1 MARRRVDPESLKT
14 LPLVREFFAVAQASG
29 KSFEK
34 LGLEAGVTPE
44 TIIRWQRTTSPNLGS
59 FVACIETLGYQL
71 KLERKEVGEHHMS
84 SVRKMGVSEGDT
96 EQVRQH
102 GEAEV

>member
-84 SVRKMGVSEGDT
+84 SVREVGDSERDT
-96 EQVRQH
+96 DKVRQH
-102 GEAEV
+102 GKAEV

>member
-1 MARRRVDPESLKT
+1 MARRRVDPESLKI

-71 KLERKEVGEHHMS
+71 KIERKEVGEYQVPDMRR
-84 SVRKMGVSEGDT
+84 VGDGEGD
-96 EQVRQH
+96 
-102 GEAEV
+102 EVAFGQYGLSEV